1 MTIHNADESDAGN
14 YQIQITENVKD
25 SARLVVHPLPA
36 GFKKALE
43 DMTANER
50 DAKVTFDIVTD
61 NDVKVE
67 WLIND
72 QEVSKSSDKY
82 SIEIEHGRF
91 HCFTIHKVKKS
102 DDCIVTARIPQS
114 GAECSARLFVHAL
127 DVAVKK
133 PMVEQEVFE
142 GESAMFDLE
151 LSHEDVEG
159 FWYRDGIEIE
169 QHDEKYEM
177 VTKGK
182 KHMLTIRDVNL
193 NDECEVTFKAGS
205 NVEQH
210 AKLYI
215 RDVPI
220 RFVRGLEPQSKT
232 SVGEEFVFECE
243 LNLAH
248 VDCEWTHNGRVLM
261 SYPGKITIE
270 EQGKVRRLRIHEAN
284 FDHEGTYA
292 CDCKEDCLFLP

>member
-1 MTIHNADESDAGN
+1 LEIIQEDEEPGIIEPLRKQEIYVDQTCKFECELTSDAWEPKWFKDGQALPVDGKRIVSKNIGRRYCLTIADASEADAGN

-25 SARLVVHPLPA
+25 SARLVVHPLPS

-43 DMTANER
+43 DMTAKER

-61 NDVKVE
+61 NDVEVE

-72 QEVSKSSDKY
+72 QLVSKSSEKY

-91 HCFTIHKVKKS
+91 HCFSINNLKKS

-142 GESAMFDLE
+142 GEAAMFDLE

-169 QHDEKYEM
+169 KHDEKYEM
-177 VTKGK
+177 STKGK
-182 KHMLTIRDVNL
+182 KT
-193 NDECEVTFKAGS
+193 
-205 NVEQH
+205 H
-210 AKLYI
+210 AHHP
-215 RDVPI
+215 R
-220 RFVRGLEPQSKT
+220 
-232 SVGEEFVFECE
+232 C
-243 LNLAH
+243 
-248 VDCEWTHNGRVLM
+248 
-261 SYPGKITIE
+261 
-270 EQGKVRRLRIHEAN
+270 
-284 FDHEGTYA
+284 
-292 CDCKEDCLFLP
+292 